1 MHIYPT
7 ESITQLSPFPWG
19 YHLIDFARRSTF
31 SFSLL
36 EFSIAFYAARA
47 LCSQMDFIMCRALS
61 RYFIVS
67 GKGQFIV
74 WEEGGEALSG
84 RTSNEHA
91 WFFFLCLSLLFLL
104 FRSCRQTLSLLITKQ
119 EGKINVC
126 CHVCPAKATT
136 TTGRWLGRVEER
148 GDGE

>member
-7 ESITQLSPFPWG
+7 ESITQLSPSPWG

-67 GKGQFIV
+67 GKGQFRV
-74 WEEGGEALSG
+74 GEKEGRPFREGQVMSMLGS
-84 RTSNEHA
+84 
-91 WFFFLCLSLLFLL
+91 FFSVSLFIFLL
-104 FRSCRQTLSLLITKQ
+104 FRSCRQTLSLLITRQ

-136 TTGRWLGRVEER
+136 TTGRWW
-148 GDGE
+148 